1 MYIVSKI
8 FIKIQKILRN
18 VIKYNENFFQS
29 DFAKIHKN
37 LTEIYNKDRIPN
49 TFDHQKKLY
58 KTLKHDD
65 DAVKNFNILAISLS
79 VQYNYF

>member
-49 TFDHQKKLY
+49 NYISSSKK
-58 KTLKHDD
+58 
-65 DAVKNFNILAISLS
+65 II
-79 VQYNYF
+79 